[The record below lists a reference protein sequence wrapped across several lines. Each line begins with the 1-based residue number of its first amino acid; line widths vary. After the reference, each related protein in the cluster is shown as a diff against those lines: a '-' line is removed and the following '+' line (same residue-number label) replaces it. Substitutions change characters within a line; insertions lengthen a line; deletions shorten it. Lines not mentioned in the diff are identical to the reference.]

1 MSDKTNDPNLEII
14 TPKGFHGINRPSKR
28 GFSKKTNCDRCGDC
42 CRKGSPSLMK
52 EDLDLFALDVLSYE
66 NTYTIRLN
74 EPLISLED
82 NSIYES
88 FVELIKINDKG
99 LNTACFFYDN
109 EEGCTIYEKRPVQC
123 REYKCWDHS
132 DLIIGLEQNALNR
145 ADIFGSVEVVME
157 IIKKH
162 EEKCS
167 YEKLS
172 RAFERLSSNSEEA
185 IEDIIDILQ
194 YDTYIRPFIEERL
207 DIPRGAINLI
217 LGRPLIET
225 INGFGFKVVKEGE
238 EYILL
243 PIE

>member
-1 MSDKTNDPNLEII
+1 MNHKMEDGGFEII

-52 EDLDLFALDVLSYE
+52 EDLNLFVLGILSYE
-66 NTYTIRLN
+66 NTYTIRPN
-74 EPLISLED
+74 EPVISIED
-82 NSIYES
+82 NSTYES
-88 FVELIKINDKG
+88 YVELIKINDKG
-99 LNTACFFYDN
+99 LSTACFFYDN
-109 EEGCTIYEKRPVQC
+109 EEGCTIYEKRPIQC
-123 REYKCWDHS
+123 RKYICWDHS
-132 DLIIGLEQNALNR
+132 DVIIGLQQNALNR

-172 RAFERLSSNSEEA
+172 RAFERLSSNKEEA
-185 IEDIIDILQ
+185 IEDIIDMLQ

-207 DIPRGAINLI
+207 NIPKEATNLI

-225 INGFGFKVVKEGE
+225 INVFGFKVVKEGE
-238 EYILL
+238 DYILL
-243 PIE
+243 PM